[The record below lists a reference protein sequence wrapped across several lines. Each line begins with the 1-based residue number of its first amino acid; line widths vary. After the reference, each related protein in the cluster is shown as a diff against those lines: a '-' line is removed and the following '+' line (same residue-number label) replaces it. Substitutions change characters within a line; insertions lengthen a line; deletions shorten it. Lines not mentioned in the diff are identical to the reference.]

1 MADAARRWRTA
12 PWLLWLALAAAAAAL
27 SLDEVLARL
36 GIGASGIDHA
46 LLAYSVL
53 PRSAVALLA
62 GAALGLS
69 GALLQ
74 QALDNPLAEPSTLG
88 VFAGGQLALGTAA
101 ALSPELGP
109 FGREGAAFAGG
120 AGAAAL
126 VLALGW
132 RRKLDPVTVVL
143 CGMVVA
149 MVASSLTAA
158 LILARGEY
166 LFALLI
172 WGGGALTQEGW
183 RASLALAAVLVFGG
197 LASFVLA
204 RPLAT
209 LAAGETTARSLGA
222 PAPAIRIAALGVG
235 VLLATTVA
243 AEVGLIAFVGLA
255 APTLAR
261 LAGARAPRHVLAA
274 APATGAILLWLTDGI
289 VQHVGSGETVPTG
302 AATAFLGAPLLL
314 WLLPRLFLA
323 DRPAA
328 ASSPRRRDPRVVL
341 AILALLAILAVSA
354 ALLVGKDAS
363 GWRIAT
369 GRDFLELLPFRAP
382 RAAAA
387 AAAGAMLAAAGVILQ
402 RMTGNP
408 LAGPEVLGVGAGA
421 GVGLAIV
428 MLSVGAA
435 SLPLQMA
442 GAALG
447 AFAALAVMLALA
459 GGGRLGP
466 ERMLLAGAG
475 ISALCLAALNAVVA
489 TGSRS
494 AFALLAW
501 ITGAT
506 DAVGPAQAVA
516 ASVAAVLLIAP
527 IVLLLRWLEALPL
540 GAPAARSLGL
550 NVAASRVALTAL
562 AASLTGAAA
571 LIAGPLSFVG
581 LVAPH
586 AVRAAGL
593 ARPGPHV
600 IGAVLAGAALMTTAD
615 LLARTAIFPYQLPLG
630 LFASL
635 IGGTYLIVALG
646 RR

>member
-1 MADAARRWRTA
+1 MAAGA
-12 PWLLWLALAAAAAAL
+12 WLVWLGLAGLAAAVSMAEILPRVGA
-27 SLDEVLARL
+27 
-36 GIGASGIDHA
+36 GASPIDHA
-46 LLAYSVL
+46 LLAYSAM
-53 PRSAVALLA
+53 PRIVVALVA
-62 GAALGLS
+62 GAALGLA

-74 QALDNPLAEPSTLG
+74 SALDNPLAEPSTLG
-88 VFAGGQLALGTAA
+88 VFAGAQLALGLASSFA
-101 ALSPELGP
+101 PALGSL
-109 FGREGAAFAGG
+109 GREAAAFAGG
-120 AGAAAL
+120 GGAAAL
-126 VLALGW
+126 VLALSW

-149 MVASSLTAA
+149 MVASSLSAA
-158 LILARGEY
+158 LILASGDY

-172 WGGGALTQEGW
+172 WGGGSLVQEGW
-183 RASLALAAVLVFGG
+183 RPSAAIGATLAVGLVAA
-197 LASFVLA
+197 AIMS

-209 LAAGETTARSLGA
+209 LTAGEDSARSLGA
-222 PAPAIRIAALGVG
+222 PAPAIRIAALGMG

-261 LAGARAPRHVLAA
+261 ASGARSPGRLFAA
-274 APATGAILLWLTDGI
+274 APAIGAILLWLTDGI
-289 VQHVGSGETVPTG
+289 VQLVGSGETIPTG

-314 WLLPRLFLA
+314 WLLPRLALA
-323 DRPAA
+323 DRPTIVQPP
-328 ASSPRRRDPRVVL
+328 SRRDPRLALGVL
-341 AILALLAILAVSA
+341 ALFAVFAIVA
-354 ALLVGKDAS
+354 ALVLGRDMD

-369 GRDFLELLPFRAP
+369 GQAFADLLPFRWP
-382 RAAAA
+382 RAMAA
-387 AAAGAMLAAAGVILQ
+387 AAAGAMLAAAGVVLQ

-421 GVGLAIV
+421 GVGLAAV
-428 MLSVGAA
+428 LLTGAA

-447 AFAALAVMLALA
+447 ALMTVAIILLLA

-489 TGSRS
+489 TGSRD
-494 AFALLAW
+494 AFAILGW
-501 ITGAT
+501 IAGAT
-506 DAVGPAQAVA
+506 DSVGPEHAIA
-516 ASVAAVLLIAP
+516 ACIAAVLFTSPLA
-527 IVLLLRWLEALPL
+527 LTLRWLETLPL
-540 GAPAARSLGL
+540 GRVPARALGIDVAAARL
-550 NVAASRVALTAL
+550 ALTVTAAL
-562 AASLTGAAA
+562 LTGAAA

-586 AVRAAGL
+586 AVRASGL
-593 ARPGPHV
+593 SRPGAHLA
-600 IGAVLAGAALMTTAD
+600 GSMLAGAGLMTTAD
-615 LLARTAIFPYQLPLG
+615 LLARTIVFPYQLPLG

-635 IGGTYLIVALG
+635 IGGAYLIVALS